1 MFGTL
6 HGSKDSQ
13 VLDRFKLVR
22 TLHTQSANN
31 SGMFIAKDLKTSK
44 EVVLKRLDGH
54 GGEMEAAMHKRLAD
68 HPNIVQMVHF
78 APLISNAHLM
88 ILPRPLDE
96 FSDFYIR
103 SKRFGRL
110 YLEFCS
116 AVVGGNQLSTLRE
129 LRHSFMQREMNIP
142 EMFIWSVYAD
152 LLKALCFMWFGI
164 RDVKSE
170 VFPAEG
176 WKPILHRDIHMGNI
190 FVADLSPDSKSSG
203 TNEKKTDE
211 QPSSQTSE
219 TPTPTPTEY
228 PRVVLGD
235 FGNSDPLSSSQQ
247 NPASYPAK
255 EYAMWDLAQLHQVM
269 KDLCEDPTTDKNK
282 YSQEL
287 IDALEPL
294 DKMKR
299 KIRLISELLAHA
311 KMVVA
316 KMEELSEKGVL
327 VFEAL

>member
-6 HGSKDSQ
+6 HESKDSQ
-13 VLDRFKLVR
+13 VLDRFKLIR
-22 TLHTQSANN
+22 TLYTQAANN

-44 EVVLKRLDGH
+44 EVVLKRLDGR
-54 GGEMEAAMHKRLAD
+54 GGEMEASMHKRLVD

-78 APLISNAHLM
+78 SPLISNAHLM
-88 ILPRPLDE
+88 MLPRPLDE

-110 YLEFCS
+110 YLELCS

-129 LRHSFMQREMNIP
+129 LRHSFMQRGKNIP
-142 EMFIWSVYAD
+142 ELFIWSIYAD

-176 WKPILHRDIHMGNI
+176 WKPILHRDIHLGNI
-190 FVADLSPDSKSSG
+190 FVADSSPESRPSG
-203 TNEKKTDE
+203 NNDKKTSE
-211 QPSSQTSE
+211 QSSSQTSA
-219 TPTPTPTEY
+219 TSTLTPTEY

-235 FGNSDPLSSSQQ
+235 FGNSGPLSSDHQK
-247 NPASYPAK
+247 PPSYPAE

-269 KDLCEDPTTDKNK
+269 KDLCEDPTTEKNK

-294 DKMKR
+294 DKTKR
-299 KIRLISELLAHA
+299 KIRLIPELLGHA
-311 KMVVA
+311 KMVVG
-316 KMEELSEKGVL
+316 KMEELVEKGVL
-327 VFEAL
+327 VFEPL